1 MQKIFYNAK
10 IVTFDKN
17 LPTAS
22 AFLTNDENIVFVGS
36 DEDVLTMKTDDTLVF
51 DMGGKTIFPSFYDTN
66 SSIYDMIE
74 NRLKNAKKDNFL
86 ENNAEIDLNYEKFDN
101 FDVYKTEFLEIQKE
115 FLKNG
120 ITTVFE
126 MNICS
131 KEFTFWKKLSESGEL
146 KLDII
151 GYIKITTDKDV
162 MDNNCKSYRKYKNH
176 FRLGGYYISIDGNLS
191 KKGAW
196 LSKRYKGEKSY
207 VGYPRVHEE
216 QLSFLIKNVLAEK
229 KQFVVETNGDNAL
242 DQFLRCFSENVKD
255 LSDLERFRPIAKNC
269 NFISKK
275 HLKDMKNLGIS
286 PSFEIAE
293 IKNNGER
300 FKKILGIFRARFVQ
314 PVKMVMKND
323 MKFLLSPT
331 IDSVPNI
338 FELANL
344 ATDRTTLGK
353 RKLGKNYEI
362 SFEEAMQSLIEYSSY
377 FAFDFGIKGSIENG
391 KRADFVVLD
400 SSLDEI
406 LKSKNFD
413 LVLATYLNSEL
424 VYERKN

>member
-17 LPTAS
+17 LPSAS

-36 DEDVLTMKTDDTLVF
+36 DEDVLTMKTDDTFVF
-51 DMGGKTIFPSFYDTN
+51 DMGGKTILPSFYDTN
-66 SSIYDMIE
+66 SSIYNMIE
-74 NRLKNAKKDNFL
+74 ERLKNAKKDNFL
-86 ENNAEIDLNYEKFDN
+86 ENNSEIDLNYEKFNN
-101 FDVYKTEFLEIQKE
+101 FDAYKTEFLEIQKE

-131 KEFTFWKKLSESGEL
+131 KEFTFWKKISESGAL

-151 GYIKITTDKDV
+151 GYIKITTDKDI

-176 FRLGGYYISIDGNLS
+176 FRLGGYYISIDGTLS

-300 FKKILGIFRARFVQ
+300 FKKILGIFRAKVVQ
-314 PVKMVMKND
+314 PVKLVMKND

-400 SSLDEI
+400 NSPDEI
-406 LKSKNFD
+406 YKTKNFD
-413 LVLATYLNSEL
+413 AVSATYLNSEL
-424 VYERKN
+424 VFEKQK